1 MLRAFRFIIDLFTQ
15 RHGVVAFA
23 FFLALGLLMR
33 QAPNSVRQSVVPSAL
48 GSVFYPAQLAVSS
61 VNAYRSLADEN
72 AQLKSENARLRQE
85 TYHAREGLQELAR
98 LHTLVRFDDKWDF
111 PIVTSRVVGHNP
123 GRFLTTLVVN
133 RGSKHGVKENMPVF
147 SMNGLV
153 GKITKASITH
163 SRVQLLVDP
172 NLKLSVMERRTRVVG
187 FLESMD
193 GHVLTAMVPAHAGVS
208 VGDTLVTSGLGG
220 IFPKGIP
227 VGTVKQVRKSD
238 LDVMRQMD
246 VEPFQEFSTLEE
258 VFVMEKDPDWEIK
271 ELLDEEP

>member
-1 MLRAFRFIIDLFTQ
+1 MFRAFRFIVDLFSQ

-33 QAPNSVRQSVVPSAL
+33 QAPNVFRESIVSTVTSTI
-48 GSVFYPAQLAVSS
+48 FYPVQLVANSL
-61 VNAYRSLADEN
+61 NEFRSLADEN
-72 AQLKSENARLRQE
+72 AHLKEENAKLRQE

-98 LHTLVRFDDKWDF
+98 LHTLVRFDDKWDY
-111 PIVTSRVVGHNP
+111 PIVTARVVGHNP

-133 RGSKHGVKENMPVF
+133 RGSVHGVKENMPVF

-153 GKITKASITH
+153 GKVTKADMGH
-163 SRVQLLVDP
+163 SRVQLIVDP

-193 GHVLTAMVPAHAGVS
+193 GHLLTAMVPAHAGVKA
-208 VGDTLVTSGLGG
+208 GDTLVTSGLGG

-227 VGTVKQVRKSD
+227 VGTVKDVRKAD
-238 LDVMRQMD
+238 IDVMRQMD
-246 VEPFQEFSTLEE
+246 VVPFQELSTLEE
-258 VFVMEKDPDWEIK
+258 VFVMEKEPDWIIQ
-271 ELLDEEP
+271 ELLDE

>member
-1 MLRAFRFIIDLFTQ
+1 MFRAFRFIVDLFSQ

-23 FFLALGLLMR
+23 FFLLLGLLMR
-33 QAPNSVRQSVVPSAL
+33 QAPTTVRQSVVATAL
-48 GSVFYPAQLAVSS
+48 GSIFYPAQLVVSS
-61 VNAYRSLADEN
+61 LNAYRAVADEN
-72 AQLKSENARLRQE
+72 EQLKEENARLRQE

-98 LHTLVRFDDKWDF
+98 LHTLVRFDDKWDY

-123 GRFLTTLVVN
+123 GRFLTTLVIN
-133 RGSKHGVKENMPVF
+133 RGTQHGVKENMPVF

-153 GKITKASITH
+153 GKITKAAVTH

-193 GHVLTAMVPAHAGVS
+193 GHMLTAMVPTHAGVQ

-227 VGTVKQVRKSD
+227 VGTVKDVRKSD

-246 VEPFQEFSTLEE
+246 VVPFQEFSTLEE
-258 VFVMEKDPDWEIK
+258 VFVMEKEPDWIIQ
-271 ELLDEEP
+271 ELLDE

>member
-1 MLRAFRFIIDLFTQ
+1 MFRAIRFILDLFSQ
-15 RHGVVAFA
+15 RHGIVAFA

-33 QAPNSVRQSVVPSAL
+33 QAPDVFRESVVSTVTSTIFYPVQLVANSVNE
-48 GSVFYPAQLAVSS
+48 F
-61 VNAYRSLADEN
+61 RSMANENVHLKEEN
-72 AQLKSENARLRQE
+72 AKLRLE
-85 TYHAREGLQELAR
+85 TYHAREGLQELGR
-98 LHTLVRFDDKWDF
+98 LHTLVRFDDKWDY

-133 RGSKHGVKENMPVF
+133 RGSVHGVKESMPVF

-153 GKITKASITH
+153 GKVTKVAMGH
-163 SRVQLLVDP
+163 SRVQLITDP

-193 GHVLTAMVPAHAGVS
+193 GHLLTAMVPAHAGVKA
-208 VGDTLVTSGLGG
+208 GDTLVTSGLGG

-227 VGTVKQVRKSD
+227 VGTVKDLRKAD

-246 VEPFQEFSTLEE
+246 VVPFQEVSTLEE
-258 VFVMEKDPDWEIK
+258 VFIMEKEPDWIIQ
-271 ELLDEEP
+271 ELLDE